1 MLNRLKRFS
10 TENVILK
17 KKIYFASKTALIG
30 FSRKTLSFYANK
42 FGLQNILD

>member
-10 TENVILK
+10 TENVIL

-30 FSRKTLSFYANK
+30 FSRKTVLFYANN